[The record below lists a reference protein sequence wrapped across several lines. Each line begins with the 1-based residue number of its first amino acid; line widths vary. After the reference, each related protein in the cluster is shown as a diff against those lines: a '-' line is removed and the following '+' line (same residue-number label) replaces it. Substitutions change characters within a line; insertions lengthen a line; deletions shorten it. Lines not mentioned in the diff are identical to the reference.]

1 MTATR
6 QVRCKDVLIGGGA
19 PCSIQSMTNVDSRD
33 EAALLDQICRLKD
46 AGCQIVRIAVPD
58 MESAQIFAQVRR
70 KTSMPLVADMSNQ
83 HGQGIGGSLPFVQK
97 PGSDFILVVQRLI
110 MLFSTESAIS

>member
-33 EAALLDQICRLKD
+33 EADLPAQGRRMPDRKDRHSRYGICADLCAGEEKDLHAAGSGHSFRL
-46 AGCQIVRIAVPD
+46 
-58 MESAQIFAQVRR
+58 
-70 KTSMPLVADMSNQ
+70 
-83 HGQGIGGSLPFVQK
+83 
-97 PGSDFILVVQRLI
+97 
-110 MLFSTESAIS
+110 